1 MSLLET
7 RLLGSSACIV
17 WSKSE
22 AFFSWP
28 LLEGSVAEQEPQQ
41 VEEVGGSTLWPGS
54 EDSNPQLA
62 MIGSEESL
70 GAGRAGYDGV
80 TVATG
85 VWALL
90 SFPLMA
96 KTSLKEEKPMREDS
110 ADGS

>member
-1 MSLLET
+1 MT
-7 RLLGSSACIV
+7 
-17 WSKSE
+17 
-22 AFFSWP
+22 
-28 LLEGSVAEQEPQQ
+28 EQEPRQ

-54 EDSNPQLA
+54 EDSNPHLA

-70 GAGRAGYDGV
+70 GAGRAGCGSV

-85 VWALL
+85 IWALL
-90 SFPLMA
+90 SFPMMA